1 MYFDVFDQINNI
13 YMCMG
18 DNEHTLE
25 LRLWTSRI
33 TTDDLIACMQ
43 EIVAQQHPPENIWR
57 KPNGKQPTHRNYPDY
72 VDKLSLPPPPDHSPF
87 VICIY
92 QVPAEEE
99 EVRRHDRRR
108 VIALPY

>member
-13 YMCMG
+13 YMCVG

-33 TTDDLIACMQ
+33 TTEDLIACMQ

-72 VDKLSLPPPPDHSPF
+72 VDKLSLPPLLTTHLSLYAF
-87 VICIY
+87 IKF
-92 QVPAEEE
+92 QLKK
-99 EVRRHDRRR
+99 RRLD
-108 VIALPY
+108 VTIEGVS